1 MLDTI
6 QKFETPEGVD
16 LDVHIAGP
24 VVRACAWVIDVL
36 IRLAV
41 YWVASIVVA
50 ATGKVGW
57 ALLAIGFFLMEWLY
71 PVVFEVIRGATPGKK
86 LMHLSVVQDD
96 GTPVSVTSSM
106 LRNLLWIADFFPVF
120 YFTGLVSMTLS
131 KRFKRLGDLV
141 AGTLVVYVRQ
151 EQPAISIPDKV
162 SRALPTP
169 LLAVEKSA
177 ILDFA
182 ERSEMFTLE
191 RQIELTN
198 IIGEYTGVTES
209 AGLNRILEHANWLV
223 KGSDK

>member
-106 LRNLLWIADFFPVF
+106 LRNLLWIADFFPVL

-141 AGTLVVYVRQ
+141 AGTLVVYVRE
-151 EQPAISIPDKV
+151 EQPVISIPDKV